1 MNDLIGAIANL
12 DEEKTLRLVK
22 AKVSSGE
29 TSLKIIEQCR
39 EGVRIVGQR
48 YAEEAYYLSDLI
60 MSEEIM
66 RGVIE
71 ILEPYFPE
79 INSQDGAKIIIGTVE
94 GDIHDI
100 GKNIVI
106 NLLRSVGFQVYDLG
120 VDVPPEAFINAIIET
135 EASIIGISVLLSS
148 SINSVKKIIGL
159 VHKAGLR
166 DKVTIVLGGYPV
178 NERIRE
184 YTGADYCENDAV
196 KALELFKHI
205 FAKQ

>member
-135 EASIIGISVLLSS
+135 EACIIGISVLLSS

-159 VHKAGLR
+159 VQKAGLR

>member
-1 MNDLIGAIANL
+1 MNELVNAIANL
-12 DEEKTLRLVK
+12 DEEKTLSLVN

-29 TSLKIIEQCR
+29 PPLGIIEQCR
-39 EGVRIVGQR
+39 EGVQIVGQR
-48 YAEEAYYLSDLI
+48 YAEEFYYLSDLI

-79 INSQDGAKIIIGTVE
+79 INSQHGAKIIIGTVE

-120 VDVPPEAFINAIIET
+120 VDVSPEAFIDAIIET
-135 EASIIGISVLLSS
+135 GSTIIGISVLLNF
-148 SINSVKKIIGL
+148 SINSVKKIIRL
-159 VHKAGLR
+159 VKEAGLR
-166 DKVTIVLGGYPV
+166 DKVTIVVGGYPV

-184 YTGADYCENDAV
+184 YTGADYFENDAI
-196 KALELFKHI
+196 KAIELFKHI
-205 FAKQ
+205 AKKI

>member
-1 MNDLIGAIANL
+1 MDDLIGSIANL
-12 DEEKTLRLVK
+12 DEENTLRLVK

-29 TSLKIIEQCR
+29 TSLEIIEQCR

-48 YAEEAYYLSDLI
+48 YAEETYYLSDLI

-79 INSQDGAKIIIGTVE
+79 INSQEGAKIIIGTVE

-100 GKNIVI
+100 GKNIMI

-120 VDVPPEAFINAIIET
+120 VDVPPDAFIKAIIET
-135 EASIIGISVLLSS
+135 DASIIGISVLLSS
-148 SINSVKKIIGL
+148 SINSVKKIIAL
-159 VHKAGLR
+159 VKKTGLR